1 LITDLLLDS
10 SGDTGVSV
18 SLILQGKPPFKVF
31 YQTKRDG
38 ESTRELS
45 KTFHGSR
52 GEITLQPD
60 RSVGHFQKSLL
71 LTPFVCRSGSYTYTF
86 LRLSDANYEN
96 IQLDGPT
103 INQVVHPLAAAD
115 FVKSSQT
122 NGKQV
127 LHSCSGSMVDIDVD
141 LKVSAP

>member
-1 LITDLLLDS
+1 MLDS

-18 SLILQGKPPFKVF
+18 ALILQGKPPFKVF

-45 KTFHGSR
+45 RTFHGSR

-60 RSVGHFQKSLL
+60 RFVALSGTPHLHTHFN
-71 LTPFVCRSGSYTYTF
+71 CRSGSYTYTF

-96 IQLDGPT
+96 INLDGPT

-115 FVKSSQT
+115 FVKSTQT

-127 LHSCSGSMVDIDVD
+127 LHSCSGNLVDIDVD
-141 LKVSAP
+141 LKVSAHWLDLS